1 MKYNLVILIV
11 IFLLILTTPFLL
23 RYYKINKIDKFKDNI
38 NQIKY
43 YNSNIQLN
51 KKVIID
57 VLNNIKP
64 ESKVLIFGLGWDS
77 KMWYNYHNNTYFVE
91 NKDEYINL
99 NKKDIPTENI
109 IKFNYNNINVKNSC
123 KASYDYLNNIKIP
136 EKLKKIKYFD
146 IIIIDGPEGYR
157 DDKPGRLIPFFWSTK
172 LSKKGTII
180 YADDS
185 SRKLESY
192 CISKFYKS
200 NNKILFPER
209 NGCTKIFV

>member
-1 MKYNLVILIV
+1 MIIIILLIV
-11 IFLLILTTPFLL
+11 VAGLGVGIYFALKTFGTSSSSSG
-23 RYYKINKIDKFKDNI
+23 

-43 YNSNIQLN
+43 YNSNIQLD

-57 VLNNIKP
+57 ILDNIKP
-64 ESKVLIFGLGWDS
+64 QSKVLIFGLGWDS

-91 NKDEYINL
+91 NNDEYINL

-109 IKFNYNNINVKNSC
+109 IKFNYNQINVKNSFTV
-123 KASYDYLNNIKIP
+123 SNDYLNNIPIP
-136 EKLKKIKYFD
+136 EKMKQIKHFD
-146 IIIIDGPEGYR
+146 IILIDGPEGHHN
-157 DDKPGRLIPFFWSTK
+157 DKPGRLIPFFWSTK
-172 LSKKGTII
+172 LSKRGTII

-200 NNKILFPER
+200 NKKIHFPQR
-209 NGCTKIFV
+209 GGCTKIFV